1 MLTDSVLL
9 GDVAKEPYDLFV
21 YRACRE
27 ADGLP
32 LFALS
37 LYPDGTVWAE
47 PVDEAAEEDLVGVF
61 APTADNRSAIREALR
76 HEAVARGFRAPSG
89 RRVKQARSQTFVAA

>member
-1 MLTDSVLL
+1 MLADSVLL
-9 GDVAKEPYDLFV
+9 GDVTKEPYDLFV

-27 ADGLP
+27 AAGLP

-47 PVDEAAEEDLVGVF
+47 PVEEAAPEDLVGCS
-61 APTADNRSAIREALR
+61 PRPERTTAQCGTLSGMRLNSAVTA
-76 HEAVARGFRAPSG
+76 
-89 RRVKQARSQTFVAA
+89 

>member
-1 MLTDSVLL
+1 MMNDSILL
-9 GDVAKEPYDLFV
+9 GDVTKEPYDLFV

-27 ADGLP
+27 AAGLP

-37 LYPDGTVWAE
+37 LYPDATVWAE
-47 PVDEAAEEDLVGVF
+47 PVEEAAPEDLVGVF
-61 APTADNRSAIREALR
+61 APTRDQQDAMRDALR

-89 RRVKQARSQTFVAA
+89 SMVKRARSQTFAAA

>member
-1 MLTDSVLL
+1 MMNDSVLL
-9 GDVAKEPYDLFV
+9 GDVTKEPYDLFV

-27 ADGLP
+27 AAGLP

-37 LYPDGTVWAE
+37 LYPDATVWAE
-47 PVDEAAEEDLVGVF
+47 PVEEAAEEDLVGLF
-61 APTADNRSAIREALR
+61 EPTRDQHDAIREALR

-89 RRVKQARSQTFVAA
+89 SMVKRARSQTFAAA

>member
-1 MLTDSVLL
+1 MMTDSILL
-9 GDVAKEPYDLFV
+9 GDVTKEPYDLFV

-37 LYPDGTVWAE
+37 LYPDATVWAE
-47 PVDEAAEEDLVGVF
+47 PVEEAAEEDLVGVF
-61 APTADNRSAIREALR
+61 APTREQQDAIRDALR

-89 RRVKQARSQTFVAA
+89 RMRSQTIAENRAQL